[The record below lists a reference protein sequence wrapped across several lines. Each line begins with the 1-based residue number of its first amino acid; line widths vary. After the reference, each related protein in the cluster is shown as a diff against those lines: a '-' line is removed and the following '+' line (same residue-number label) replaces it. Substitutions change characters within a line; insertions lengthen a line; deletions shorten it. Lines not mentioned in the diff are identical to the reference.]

1 MKKYGE
7 YNNNRKFNEYDTI
20 HSSKKTKRIELF

>member
-20 HSSKKTKRIELF
+20 HSSKKQNKKN